1 MKLGDQKQLE
11 SVRGKKSNKYSENWS
26 ATIGFPR
33 DNRIMEEIWLQN
45 KKESSDKERDEYS
58 TEKKDKIDGNITLQ
72 DNIDHFTVSTQIFNN
87 LTTVSIHR
95 KDI

>member
-58 TEKKDKIDGNITLQ
+58 TEKKDKIDGNITLLRRTRY
-72 DNIDHFTVSTQIFNN
+72 NIQYQKIAFVLQT
-87 LTTVSIHR
+87 L
-95 KDI
+95 KEKL